1 MNKFTIHFKNAEGD
15 IKTEEFN
22 LDFIGVQAVANWFE
36 DTLGIRAISIS
47 KH

>member
-1 MNKFTIHFKNAEGD
+1 MNKFTIYFKNALGEF
-15 IKTEEFN
+15 KTEEFN
-22 LDFIGVQAVANWFE
+22 LDFHGVQAVANWFE